1 MIHIDFFSIF
11 RRIAIIAFWASII
24 TAFLLVPK
32 AVNMFRQERT
42 LTIFTWPLMLDPIY
56 LKKFEKETGIK
67 LYITYYDSSS
77 ALLSKL
83 KASKG
88 AGYDL
93 IIADDHTAE
102 LIIQNKLVKKID
114 WQKIPFKDEINPFL
128 RSRYYDPH
136 DEYTL
141 AHYWGFC
148 GIGYDAD
155 YFGTNQ
161 PPQTWGL
168 LFDPKLMPEK
178 ICMTDDPREA
188 LMITAQYLYGS
199 IDVLKEPA
207 KLKHIK
213 EVLLAQKKHVEVYSN
228 ARADNLLQTKSCP
241 VAAIMSPEVQRL
253 QKEHHNVQFLS
264 PQEGG
269 FLVIDLFMLSQA
281 STKDDLA
288 YQFLNYLYRPEVVE
302 HHSKLFGYCSPLLRD
317 TLSNNFCSVSNPNY
331 DFFRNVI
338 PDREINNI
346 WIEIL
351 AA

>member
-1 MIHIDFFSIF
+1 MTRVTIVSALL
-11 RRIAIIAFWASII
+11 RTGIILFWLLVLFG
-24 TAFLLVPK
+24 FLLLPQGINYFK
-32 AVNMFRQERT
+32 QQKT

-56 LKKFEKETGIK
+56 LKKFEQETGIK

-88 AGYDL
+88 SGYDL

-102 LIIQNKLVKKID
+102 LIIQNNLVKKVD
-114 WQKIPFKDEINPFL
+114 WSKISFKNQINPFL
-128 RSRYYDPH
+128 QSRYFDPH
-136 DEYTL
+136 NAYCIP
-141 AHYWGFC
+141 HYWGFC
-148 GIGYDAD
+148 GIGYDAE
-155 YFGTNQ
+155 FFNEQT
-161 PPQTWGL
+161 PEATWGL
-168 LFDPKLMPEK
+168 VFDPKLISSN

-199 IDVLKEPA
+199 IDALKDPE
-207 KLKHIK
+207 KVKNIK
-213 EVLLAQKKHVEVYSN
+213 KTLLQQKKYVEVYSN

-241 VAAIMSPEVQRL
+241 IAVIMSPEVQRL
-253 QKEHHNVQFLS
+253 QKEHKNIRFLS

-269 FLVIDLFMLSQA
+269 FLVIDLFLFSQA
-281 STKDDLA
+281 TKKDDLA
-288 YQFLNYLYRPEVVE
+288 YQFLNYLYKPEVIA
-302 HHSKLFGYCSPLLRD
+302 HHSKLFGYCPPLMSH
-317 TLSNNFCSVSNPNY
+317 TLSESFCNVYQNNY